1 MQQCRQHLWGLGWH
15 DVLSPAAI
23 PDEVHADR
31 ALQAPCM
38 DELYRPAAD
47 LRDRLKREL
56 EARELA

>member
-15 DVLSPAAI
+15 DVLSRAAI